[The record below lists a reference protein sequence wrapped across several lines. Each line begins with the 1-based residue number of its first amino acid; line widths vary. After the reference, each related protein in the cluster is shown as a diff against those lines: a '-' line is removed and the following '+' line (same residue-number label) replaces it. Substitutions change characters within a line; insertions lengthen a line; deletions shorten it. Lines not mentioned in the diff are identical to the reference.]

1 MAEETNLKPNVV
13 CVEVRDDAAGACEV
27 VSKDVGWG

>member
-1 MAEETNLKPNVV
+1 MAEVTNLKSNVV
-13 CVEVRDDAAGACEV
+13 CVEVRDAAGACEV